1 MIIKNSTNKAG
12 ITVFLSLSLLLITA
26 LLGTMVEVTRAK
38 VCLIHGRRT
47 VKTAVDSLMTE
58 YSRPLYKEYHLFFLE
73 DTGKSFEQSIA
84 EYAGDTMNP
93 ESRFLRATDLYDGI
107 LNDIQVTDKKY
118 MGDEEGNVLKGQVL
132 AYMKRKLV
140 SDIVNKW
147 KDSADMLEGTED
159 SAKELELK
167 VKEEKEAA
175 KSSQKMLELMK
186 LIDGVECS
194 GGKVSG
200 QKYFMKMFY
209 FGEKRAEHFGITE
222 PLVWD
227 TVKDSFVNVEKCL
240 NQYSTDEKRK
250 NQWMEQIQ
258 KAMERGKKAL
268 RIAEELKTEPQEK
281 SSDRKISSVLR
292 SNIKILEDSLE
303 LLKGSSAEEN
313 KAELE
318 RLWKMY
324 DSDGIQFDYNGIG
337 EKGGAENPM
346 DCFSEAV
353 SGGLLNL
360 VVKNPERIS
369 DKAVQNP
376 DHYRKLYD
384 GNEEEKEDYTK
395 NVQDFASKEEVDFGR
410 AAKDIASV
418 CNADIL
424 MYEYMK
430 EYFSSAKKVVGQ
442 MKKRLDYE
450 WEYILCGKESDRENL
465 EQIVNRMV
473 LIRTVINASVI
484 FASPEKREKT
494 HAAALAVVGFTG
506 MEPLIRFTQTVFT
519 ILWGMSESLVD
530 VAALLQGKRVPFIKT
545 AETMTVQF
553 SDLYQISNSYIMG
566 KVEKMKEDTGN
577 SIGYEEYMMLFLAAN
592 EDSSTCCRMM
602 DLMEWNIKDNYFK
615 GFNLGICVD
624 SFRVKAG
631 LSFSTKFFRLPFIQK
646 IIDRELNYFHE
657 GIVVNSS
664 YTGN

>member
-1 MIIKNSTNKAG
+1 MKM
-12 ITVFLSLSLLLITA
+12 VMLLNYLKRMLIY
-26 LLGTMVEVTRAK
+26 
-38 VCLIHGRRT
+38 GRRT
-47 VKTAVDSLMTE
+47 VKGAVDSLMTE

-118 MGDEEGNVLKGQVL
+118 MGDKEGNVLKGQML

-159 SAKELELK
+159 SAKELEIK

-175 KSSQKMLELMK
+175 ESSQKMLELMK
-186 LIDGVECS
+186 LIDGVQCS

-227 TVKDSFVNVEKCL
+227 AVKNSFVNVEKCL

-258 KAMERGKKAL
+258 KAIEKGRKAL
-268 RIAEELKTEPQEK
+268 RLAEELKTEPQEK
-281 SSDRKISSVLR
+281 SSGRKMTSVLR

-303 LLKGSSAEEN
+303 LLKESSAAEN

-318 RLWKMY
+318 RLWNMY
-324 DSDGIQFDYNGIG
+324 DTDGIQFDYTGIG

-369 DKAVQNP
+369 DKVVQNP

-395 NVQDFASKEEVDFGR
+395 NVQDFASEEEVDFGR

-418 CNADIL
+418 CTADIL

-450 WEYILCGKESDRENL
+450 WEYILCGKGSDRENL

-473 LIRTVINASVI
+473 LIRT
-484 FASPEKREKT
+484 
-494 HAAALAVVGFTG
+494 
-506 MEPLIRFTQTVFT
+506 
-519 ILWGMSESLVD
+519 
-530 VAALLQGKRVPFIKT
+530 
-545 AETMTVQF
+545 
-553 SDLYQISNSYIMG
+553 
-566 KVEKMKEDTGN
+566 
-577 SIGYEEYMMLFLAAN
+577 
-592 EDSSTCCRMM
+592 
-602 DLMEWNIKDNYFK
+602 
-615 GFNLGICVD
+615 
-624 SFRVKAG
+624 
-631 LSFSTKFFRLPFIQK
+631 FF
-646 IIDRELNYFHE
+646 
-657 GIVVNSS
+657 V
-664 YTGN
+664 